1 MSINHVTV
9 SGNLTRDPE
18 VRTTASGK
26 PVMSFGIAVNDRR
39 RNPETGEWEE
49 FPNFFNCTMFGTRGE
64 QLGELLAK
72 GDKVVIEGRA
82 DNSCLEIRS
91 LRCGKGI
98 SPS

>member
-39 RNPETGEWEE
+39 RVGRVP
-49 FPNFFNCTMFGTRGE
+49 
-64 QLGELLAK
+64 QLLQLHHVRHAW
-72 GDKVVIEGRA
+72 RA
-82 DNSCLEIRS
+82 AWRTSCQ
-91 LRCGKGI
+91 GG
-98 SPS
+98 

>member
-49 FPNFFNCTMFGTRGE
+49 FPKRQCVERHPQGAYGS
-64 QLGELLAK
+64 A
-72 GDKVVIEGRA
+72 
-82 DNSCLEIRS
+82 
-91 LRCGKGI
+91 
-98 SPS
+98 

>member
-39 RNPETGEWEE
+39 RNGDIELTD
-49 FPNFFNCTMFGTRGE
+49 E
-64 QLGELLAK
+64 QESEIELEVAMHPFILYRK
-72 GDKVVIEGRA
+72 ED
-82 DNSCLEIRS
+82 
-91 LRCGKGI
+91 
-98 SPS
+98 

>member
-39 RNPETGEWEE
+39 RKIGCP
-49 FPNFFNCTMFGTRGE
+49 
-64 QLGELLAK
+64 
-72 GDKVVIEGRA
+72 D
-82 DNSCLEIRS
+82 
-91 LRCGKGI
+91 
-98 SPS
+98 